1 MILCI
6 ETSSHNCSVAL
17 VNEQGV
23 TAIRE
28 FRPDSGYGH
37 AESLHVFIHEM
48 MLSSGVQLRSLDAV
62 AVSKGPG
69 SYTGLRIGVSA
80 AKGFCHG
87 LDIPLISVD
96 TLLMMAESVK
106 TIHQADYFVPMI
118 DARRME
124 VYTSSYDASLNLISP
139 IDAIVLDDTFFKIKE
154 GKVLVFGE
162 GSDKAIDIFPMNY
175 EFLPGVYPSAGMMAN
190 QALTKWALQNFEDTA
205 YFEPYYLKEFIAGK
219 PSVKKEG

>member
-23 TAIRE
+23 IALRE
-28 FRPDSGYGH
+28 FRPESGYGH

-48 MLSSGVQLRSLDAV
+48 MTSAGVAIRSLKAV

-96 TLLMMAESVK
+96 TLLMMAEFVK
-106 TIHQADYFVPMI
+106 STHPAEFYIPMI

-124 VYTSSYDASLNLISP
+124 VYTTTFDSSFNSIHPIEAIILDEAFFNIS
-139 IDAIVLDDTFFKIKE
+139 E

-162 GSDKAIDIFPMNY
+162 GSDKALDIFPSNY
-175 EFLPGVYPSAGMMAN
+175 EFLDGIYPGAAMMAN
-190 QALTKWALQNFEDTA
+190 QAWTKWMLQNFEDTA

-219 PSVKKEG
+219 PKKES

>member
-23 TAIRE
+23 IALRE
-28 FRPDSGYGH
+28 FRPESGYGH

-48 MLSSGVQLRSLDAV
+48 MTAAGVQIRSLKAV

-96 TLLMMAESVK
+96 TLLMMAEFVK
-106 TIHQADYFVPMI
+106 STHQAEFYIPMI

-124 VYTSSYDASLNLISP
+124 VYTTTFDSSLNSIHP
-139 IDAIVLDDTFFKIKE
+139 IAAIVLDEAFFNISE

-162 GSDKAIDIFPMNY
+162 GSDKALDIFPTNY
-175 EFLPGVYPSAGMMAN
+175 EFLDGVYPGAAMMAN
-190 QALTKWALQNFEDTA
+190 QAWTKWILQSFEDTA

-219 PSVKKEG
+219 PKKES

>member
-17 VNEQGV
+17 VNELGV
-23 TAIRE
+23 IALRE

-48 MLSSGVQLRSLDAV
+48 MLTSGVQLRSLNAV

-87 LDIPLISVD
+87 LDIPFISVD
-96 TLLMMAESVK
+96 TLLMMAETVK
-106 TIHQADYFVPMI
+106 TAHQADYYIPMI

-124 VYTSSYDASLNLISP
+124 VYTSTYDNSLNLIRA
-139 IDAIVLDDTFFKIKE
+139 IDAVVLDETFFNVKE

-162 GSDKAIDIFPMNY
+162 GSDKALDIFPNNY
-175 EFLPGVYPSAGMMAN
+175 EFLPGIYPGASMMAN
-190 QALTKWALQNFEDTA
+190 QAWTKWVLKNFEDTA

-219 PSVKKEG
+219 PSMKKEG

>member
-23 TAIRE
+23 IALRE
-28 FRPDSGYGH
+28 FRPESGYGH

-48 MLSSGVQLRSLDAV
+48 MTSAGVQIRSLKAV

-96 TLLMMAESVK
+96 TLLMMAEFVK
-106 TIHQADYFVPMI
+106 STHPAEFYIPMI

-124 VYTSSYDASLNLISP
+124 VYTTTFDSSFNSIHP
-139 IDAIVLDDTFFKIKE
+139 IEAIVLDEAFFNIRE

-162 GSDKAIDIFPMNY
+162 GSDKALDIFPSNY
-175 EFLPGVYPSAGMMAN
+175 EFIDGVYPGAAMMAN
-190 QALTKWALQNFEDTA
+190 QAWTKWMLQNFEDTA

-219 PSVKKEG
+219 PKKES

>member
-23 TAIRE
+23 VALRE
-28 FRPDSGYGH
+28 YRPDSGYGH

-48 MLSSGVQLRSLDAV
+48 MLSSGVPLRSLNAV

-87 LDIPLISVD
+87 LDIPLISID
-96 TLLMMAESVK
+96 TLLMMAEFVK
-106 TIHQADYFVPMI
+106 AHHRADYFIPMI

-124 VYTSSYDASLNLISP
+124 VYTSTYDSSLNLVSP
-139 IDAIVLDDTFFKIKE
+139 IEAVVLDESFFNIE
-154 GKVLVFGE
+154 IGKVLVFGE
-162 GSDKAIDIFPMNY
+162 GSDKALDIFPSNY
-175 EFLPGVYPSAGMMAN
+175 EFLPGIFPGAEMMCH
-190 QALTKWALQNFEDTA
+190 QAWTKWVLQNFEDTA

-219 PSVKKEG
+219 PGVKKES

>member
-17 VNEQGV
+17 VNEDGV
-23 TAIRE
+23 FAMRE

-48 MLSSGVQLRSLDAV
+48 MLSSEVTMRSLKAV

-96 TLLMMAESVK
+96 TLLMMAEYVK
-106 TIHQADYFVPMI
+106 TKHHCDYFIPMI

-124 VYTSSYDASLNLISP
+124 VYTSTYDSSLNLTSP
-139 IDAIVLDDTFFKIKE
+139 IDAVVLDESFFQIID

-162 GSDKAIDIFPMNY
+162 GSDKALSIFPENY
-175 EFLPGVYPSAGMMAN
+175 SYLEGIFPSASMMAT
-190 QALTKWALQNFEDTA
+190 QAWTKWVLQNFEDTA

-219 PSVKKEG
+219 PKKES